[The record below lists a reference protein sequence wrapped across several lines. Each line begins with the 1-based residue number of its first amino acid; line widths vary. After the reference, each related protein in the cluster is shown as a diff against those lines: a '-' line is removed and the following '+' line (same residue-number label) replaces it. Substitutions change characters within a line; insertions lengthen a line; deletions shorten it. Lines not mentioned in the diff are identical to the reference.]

1 MSTAN
6 LYRSECANVAAAE
19 LAKKM
24 DNEKIFTDLQKS
36 VSDLENQTEVF

>member
-1 MSTAN
+1 MLLLSN
-6 LYRSECANVAAAE
+6 IAE

-36 VSDLENQTEVF
+36 VGDLENQTEVFLVLFLL

>member
-1 MSTAN
+1 MYGSA
-6 LYRSECANVAAAE
+6 CANVAAAE

-36 VSDLENQTEVF
+36 ISDLENQTEVF